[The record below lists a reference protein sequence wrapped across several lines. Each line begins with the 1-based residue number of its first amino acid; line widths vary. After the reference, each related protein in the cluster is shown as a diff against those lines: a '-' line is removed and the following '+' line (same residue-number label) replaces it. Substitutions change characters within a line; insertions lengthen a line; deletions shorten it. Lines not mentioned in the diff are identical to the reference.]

1 MTTAKT
7 LCQRFVMVAT
17 LSLPLIG
24 LYGCQDNS
32 SLERDVS
39 ALKQQVAQLQTAP
52 AKDGESK
59 TASGGASDADLKEM
73 NARLDRA
80 VADLDAANKKIK
92 ELEARPAT
100 APARA
105 GEAPAATDPA
115 FKEAVG
121 KAVSEIQ
128 AEERARRDAER
139 KKQQEEQTAQMAKI
153 AEDNGIPFDKN
164 DVRGSIQKIM
174 GDPEL
179 RAKAMQVMRAE
190 ADKRRFEGVGLDE
203 RQIEQVKTIEQ
214 ASRDKMMESIRGARE
229 SGASQEEIAAQMTQ
243 INKDQ
248 EAELKKVM
256 TEEQYKKYQ
265 DNGGAMGGMIPGGMG
280 GLGGMIPG
288 MGGAGGFGGGG
299 GRGGR

>member
-1 MTTAKT
+1 MTSTKKI
-7 LCQRFVMVAT
+7 CQRIAMVAT

-32 SLERDVS
+32 GLERDVS
-39 ALKQQVAQLQTAP
+39 ALKQQVAQLHAAP
-52 AKDGESK
+52 GKDTEGK
-59 TASGGASDADLKEM
+59 TSASGASDAELKEM

-80 VADLDAANKKIK
+80 VADLEAANKKIK
-92 ELEARPAT
+92 DLEARPAA
-100 APARA
+100 APVKT
-105 GEAPAATDPA
+105 GETPAATDPA

-121 KAVSEIQ
+121 KAVTEIQ
-128 AEERARRDAER
+128 AEEKARRDAER

-153 AEDNGIPFDKN
+153 AEENGIPFDKN

-214 ASRDKMMESIRGARE
+214 ASRDKMMESIQGARE
-229 SGASQEEIAAQMTQ
+229 SGASQEEIAAQMSQ

-288 MGGAGGFGGGG
+288 MGGGGGFGG